1 MNSDVQT
8 GVKSAGWLKRRTH
21 LPLKSS
27 GNRIGPCVVEAVKA
41 GAFSPILGHGV
52 RLIFHNF
59 CL

>member
-41 GAFSPILGHGV
+41 GAFSPILGTECV
-52 RLIFHNF
+52 
-59 CL
+59 